1 MILEKKFTKMDN
13 KYIIIAA
20 IIGFFSSFF
29 EPSISDISK
38 SKKQNLNKI
47 EADATICIDSL
58 RQVNDSLINDL
69 RIQNRMLKDENKR
82 LKTYRK
88 HQW

>member
-1 MILEKKFTKMDN
+1 MDN

-82 LKTYRK
+82 LKIYRK

>member
-82 LKTYRK
+82 LKIYRK